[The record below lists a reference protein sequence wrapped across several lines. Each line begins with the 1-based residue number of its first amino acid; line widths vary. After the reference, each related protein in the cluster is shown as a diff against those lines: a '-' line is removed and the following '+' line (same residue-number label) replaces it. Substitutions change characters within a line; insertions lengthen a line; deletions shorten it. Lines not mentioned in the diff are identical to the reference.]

1 MSGGMV
7 VVNGRSLYV
16 EQSGAPDGQAVVL
29 LHHGLGSTDAWK
41 GQIPVLTAAGYRV
54 VVYDRRGYGR
64 SAPRSSFSPPD
75 FEEDLADLGAL
86 IAELDLDRPALL
98 GHSDGGTIALYYA
111 AHCPQQ
117 VSCLIVVAAHIY
129 VEERMVSGIETVRQA
144 YQSDERFRRSLRR
157 QHGAQAEAVFANW
170 YGGWVKPGNQTWDM
184 RPLLGSIT
192 CPVLVVQGTDDEHA
206 TQGHARDI
214 AAGIPG
220 AQLWLAE
227 GARHML
233 PQEMPERFNQRII
246 NFLGEAV
253 SEESQ
258 YVQ

>member
-7 VVNGRSLYV
+7 VVNGRGLYV
-16 EQSGAPDGQAVVL
+16 EQTGPPDGQAVVL

-41 GQIPVLTAAGYRV
+41 GQVPALAGAGYHV
-54 VVYDRRGYGR
+54 VVYDRWGYGR
-64 SAPRSSFSPPD
+64 STPRSFFSPPD

-86 IAELDLDRPALL
+86 MAELDLDRPALL
-98 GHSDGGTIALYYA
+98 GHSDGGTIALYFA
-111 AHCPQQ
+111 ARGLQQ
-117 VSCLIVVAAHIY
+117 VSSVVTVAAHVY
-129 VEERMVSGIETVRQA
+129 VEERMVSGIERVLSA
-144 YQSDERFRRSLRR
+144 YQSDERFSRSLRR
-157 QHGAQAEAVFANW
+157 QHGAQAEAVLANW

-184 RPLLGSIT
+184 RPLLGGIT

-206 TQGHARDI
+206 TPGHARDI

-253 SEESQ
+253 SEESR